1 MEPSGDT
8 TRLLS
13 DSARMRKLFTSF
25 ILSLTLALFNP
36 VFAAEE
42 ASTILVMGDS
52 LSAGY
57 GLKPEQ
63 GWVNLLRLKL
73 QHQQLNYRVINA
85 SITGDTTQG
94 GLARL
99 PKTLQREQPDILILE
114 LGANDGLRGFDIS
127 LTRNNLNRMVEMAQA
142 TNAKVLLLGIQLPAN
157 YGHAFREKFRQVF
170 SDVASKQQI
179 AFVPFFLKG
188 VAETRDL
195 MQPDGIHPAAE
206 AQPVILD
213 NIWPELQPLLT
224 GSENE
229 T

>member
-25 ILSLTLALFNP
+25 ILSLTLALINP
-36 VFAAEE
+36 VFAAEQP
-42 ASTILVMGDS
+42 STILVMGDS

-57 GLKPEQ
+57 GLKPEE

-73 QHQQLNYRVINA
+73 QQQKLNYRVINA

-99 PKTLQREQPDILILE
+99 PKALQREKPDIFILE

-127 LTRNNLNRMVEMAQA
+127 LTRNNINRMVELAQA
-142 TNAKVLLLGIQLPAN
+142 GNAKVLLLGIQLPAN
-157 YGHAFREKFRQVF
+157 YGHSYREKFRQIF
-170 SDVASKQQI
+170 SGVASKQKI

-213 NIWPELQPLLT
+213 NIWPVLQPLLT
-224 GSENE
+224 GVNNE

>member
-8 TRLLS
+8 TCLLI

-25 ILSLTLALFNP
+25 ILSLTLALIHP
-36 VFAAEE
+36 VIAAEKTT
-42 ASTILVMGDS
+42 SILVMGDS

-57 GLKPEQ
+57 GIKPEE
-63 GWVNLLRLKL
+63 GWVNLLRLRL
-73 QHQQLNYRVINA
+73 QQQNLNYRVINA

-94 GLARL
+94 GLSRL
-99 PKTLQREQPDILILE
+99 PKTLQREKPDIFILE
-114 LGANDGLRGFDIS
+114 LGANDGLRGFDIN
-127 LTRNNLNRMVEMAQA
+127 LTRNNLNRMIELAHA
-142 TNAKVLLLGIQLPAN
+142 GNSKVLLLGIQLPAN
-157 YGHAFREKFRQVF
+157 YGRSFREKFSQIF
-170 SDVASKQQI
+170 SDVANKQQI
-179 AFVPFFLKG
+179 ALVPFFLKG

-213 NIWPELQPLLT
+213 NIWPVLEPLLT
-224 GSENE
+224 GANNE

>member
-8 TRLLS
+8 TLLLS

-25 ILSLTLALFNP
+25 ILSLTLALINP
-36 VFAAEE
+36 VFAAEKT
-42 ASTILVMGDS
+42 STILVMGDS

-57 GLKPEQ
+57 GLKPEE
-63 GWVNLLRLKL
+63 GWVNLLRLRL
-73 QHQQLNYRVINA
+73 QQQNLNYRVINA

-94 GLARL
+94 GVARL
-99 PKTLQREQPDILILE
+99 PKTLQREKPDIFILE

-127 LTRNNLNRMVEMAQA
+127 LTRNNLNRMVELAQA
-142 TNAKVLLLGIQLPAN
+142 GNAKVLLLGIQLPAN
-157 YGHAFREKFRQVF
+157 YGHAFREKFRQIF
-170 SDVASKQQI
+170 ADVATKQQI
-179 AFVPFFLKG
+179 AYVPFFLKG

-213 NIWPELQPLLT
+213 NIWPVLQPLLT
-224 GSENE
+224 GSNHE

>member
-8 TRLLS
+8 TRLQS

-25 ILSLTLALFNP
+25 ILSLTLVLINP
-36 VFAAEE
+36 LFAAEQP
-42 ASTILVMGDS
+42 STILVMGDS

-57 GLKPEQ
+57 GLKPEE
-63 GWVNLLRLKL
+63 GWVNLLRLRL
-73 QHQQLNYRVINA
+73 QQQKLNYRVINA

-99 PKTLQREQPDILILE
+99 PKALQREKPDIFILE
-114 LGANDGLRGFDIS
+114 LGANDGLRGFDIN
-127 LTRNNLNRMVEMAQA
+127 LTRNNLNRMVELAQA
-142 TNAKVLLLGIQLPAN
+142 DSAKVLLLGIQLPAN
-157 YGHAFREKFRQVF
+157 YGHAFREKFRQIF
-170 SDVASKQQI
+170 SEVASQQQI

-213 NIWPELQPLLT
+213 NIWPALQPLLT
-224 GSENE
+224 GSNNE

>member
-1 MEPSGDT
+1 
-8 TRLLS
+8 
-13 DSARMRKLFTSF
+13 MRKLFTSF
-25 ILSLTLALFNP
+25 ILSLTLVLINP
-36 VFAAEE
+36 LFAAEKP
-42 ASTILVMGDS
+42 STILVMGDS

-57 GLKPEQ
+57 GLKPEE
-63 GWVNLLRLKL
+63 GWVNLLRLRL
-73 QHQQLNYRVINA
+73 QQQKLNYRVINA

-99 PKTLQREQPDILILE
+99 PKALQREKPDIFILE
-114 LGANDGLRGFDIS
+114 LGANDGLRGFDIN
-127 LTRNNLNRMVEMAQA
+127 LTRNNLNRMVELAQA
-142 TNAKVLLLGIQLPAN
+142 DSAKVLLLGIQLPAN
-157 YGHAFREKFRQVF
+157 YGHAFREKFRQIF
-170 SDVASKQQI
+170 SEVASQQQI

-213 NIWPELQPLLT
+213 NIWPALQPLLT
-224 GSENE
+224 GSNNE

>member
-25 ILSLTLALFNP
+25 ILSLTLALINP
-36 VFAAEE
+36 VFAAEQP
-42 ASTILVMGDS
+42 ATILVMGDS

-57 GLKPEQ
+57 GLKPEES
-63 GWVNLLRLKL
+63 WVNLLRLRL
-73 QHQQLNYRVINA
+73 QQQQLNYRVINA

-99 PKTLQREQPDILILE
+99 PKALQREQPDIFILE

-127 LTRNNLNRMVEMAQA
+127 LTHNNLNRMVEMAQA
-142 TNAKVLLLGIQLPAN
+142 ANAKVLLLGIQLPAN
-157 YGHAFREKFRQVF
+157 YGRAYREKFRQIF

-213 NIWPELQPLLT
+213 NIWPELQPLVT

>member
-1 MEPSGDT
+1 MDPSGDT
-8 TRLLS
+8 TCLQS

-25 ILSLTLALFNP
+25 ILSLTLTLIHP
-36 VFAAEE
+36 VFAAEKTT
-42 ASTILVMGDS
+42 TILVMGDS

-57 GLKPEQ
+57 GLKPDE
-63 GWVNLLRLKL
+63 GWVNLLRQRL
-73 QHQQLNYRVINA
+73 QQQNLNYRVINA

-99 PKTLQREQPDILILE
+99 PKTLQREKPDIFILE

-127 LTRNNLNRMVEMAQA
+127 LTRNNLNRMVELAHA
-142 TNAKVLLLGIQLPAN
+142 DNSKVLLLGIQLPAN
-157 YGHAFREKFRQVF
+157 YGHSFREKFRQIF
-170 SDVASKQQI
+170 SDVANKQQT
-179 AFVPFFLKG
+179 ALVPFFLKG

-213 NIWPELQPLLT
+213 NIWPVLQPLLT
-224 GSENE
+224 GTNNE